1 MLDLCLQRRY
11 CVYTGDQAP
20 HKQGDQMNLTDL
32 PLFAGI
38 EERPSIDRNV
48 TRSGPQETSQEAAR
62 RALGRT
68 GCQRRAIYE
77 ETLRRG
83 GMTCDEI
90 CDRLQLLVQS
100 ATPAI
105 NTLARDGWLQD
116 SGRRRN
122 TRSGNPA
129 IVWVAIP

>member
-1 MLDLCLQRRY
+1 
-11 CVYTGDQAP
+11 
-20 HKQGDQMNLTDL
+20 MNFSDL

-38 EERPSIDRNV
+38 NRPPVDRNV
-48 TRSGPQETSQEAAR
+48 TRTGPQETSQEAAR

-68 GCQRRAIYE
+68 GSQRRAIYE
-77 ETLRRG
+77 EIRFRG
-83 GMTCDEI
+83 TDGLTCDEI
-90 CDRLQLLVQS
+90 CVILQLLVQS

-105 NTLARDGWLQD
+105 NTLARDGWLED

-122 TRSGNPA
+122 TRSGNAA

>member
-1 MLDLCLQRRY
+1 
-11 CVYTGDQAP
+11 
-20 HKQGDQMNLTDL
+20 MNFTDL

-48 TRSGPQETSQEAAR
+48 TRSGRQETSQEAAR
-62 RALGRT
+62 RALGRS
-68 GCQRRAIYE
+68 GSQRNAIYE
-77 ETLRRG
+77 EIRSRG
-83 GMTCDEI
+83 SDGMTCDEI
-90 CDRLQLLVQS
+90 CEYLFLLVQS
-100 ATPAI
+100 ATSAI
-105 NTLARDGWLQD
+105 NTLARDGWLED

>member
-1 MLDLCLQRRY
+1 
-11 CVYTGDQAP
+11 
-20 HKQGDQMNLTDL
+20 MNFQDL

-38 EERPSIDRNV
+38 NRPPVDRNV
-48 TRSGPQETSQEAAR
+48 TRTGPQETSQEAAR

-68 GCQRRAIYE
+68 GSQRRAIYE
-77 ETLRRG
+77 EIRSRG
-83 GMTCDEI
+83 TDGLTCDEI
-90 CDRLQLLVQS
+90 CVILQLLVQS

-105 NTLARDGWLQD
+105 NSLARDGWLED

-122 TRSGNPA
+122 TRSGNAA

>member
-1 MLDLCLQRRY
+1 
-11 CVYTGDQAP
+11 
-20 HKQGDQMNLTDL
+20 MNFSDL

-38 EERPSIDRNV
+38 NRPPVDRNV
-48 TRSGPQETSQEAAR
+48 TRTGPQETSQDAAR

-68 GCQRRAIYE
+68 GSQRRAIYE
-77 ETLRRG
+77 EIRSRG
-83 GMTCDEI
+83 TDGLTCDEI
-90 CDRLQLLVQS
+90 CVILQLLVQS

-105 NTLARDGWLQD
+105 NTLARDGWLED

-122 TRSGNPA
+122 TRSGNAA